1 MAVPPV
7 RAVAVA
13 AHSTDPHLSVIVP
26 ACNEAAGIA
35 TALAPLQPW
44 RERGTEVLVVDGGS
58 TDATQEIAAP
68 WADRVL
74 SSPAGRARQ
83 MNAGAA
89 QARGRILLFLHADTE
104 LPRDGDRELVA
115 GLDRTGRRWGRF
127 DVRLSGAKRYP
138 LLRLVQASMNRRSR
152 WTGIATGDQAIFVE
166 RALFE
171 AQEGFPN
178 LPLMEDIALST
189 ALKRAAGRP
198 LCLARPALTSSRRW
212 EEHGIAATIVRMWA
226 LRLAYFC
233 GAPPELLARLY
244 R

>member
-1 MAVPPV
+1 
-7 RAVAVA
+7 VA
-13 AHSTDPHLSVIVP
+13 APSPDPHLSVIVP
-26 ACNEAAGIA
+26 ARNEAAGITA
-35 TALAPLQPW
+35 ALAPLQPW

-58 TDATQEIAAP
+58 TDATEEVAAS

-83 MNAGAA
+83 MNEGAA

-115 GLDRTGRRWGRF
+115 GLDRAGRRWGRF
-127 DVRLSGAKRYP
+127 DVRLSGARRYP
-138 LLRLVQASMNRRSR
+138 LLRLVQAAMNRRSR
-152 WTGIATGDQAIFVE
+152 WTGVATGDQAIFVE

-171 AQEGFPN
+171 AAGGFPDI
-178 LPLMEDIALST
+178 PLMEDIALST
-189 ALKRAAGRP
+189 TLKRAAGRP
-198 LCLARPALTSSRRW
+198 LCLAQPALTSSRRW
-212 EEHGIAATIVRMWA
+212 EEDGVLLTIARMWG

-233 GAPPELLARLY
+233 GAPPEALARLY